1 VRRILS
7 LSTSSHDDTAADP
20 DRWGLGLLAA
30 LLAGFCYGTY
40 SYAIARI
47 IRQGYAP
54 LATAGAVFGAASL
67 PLFAVALF
75 GGSALLTAGSDLV
88 GLGYLIAGPMVMS
101 YLLYTWAMRSL
112 KSSAVLLISLVEPAV
127 ATLLAVWIVEER
139 FDLQGGLGIALIAL
153 AVILAGRRSPAT
165 DKPETS

>member
-1 VRRILS
+1 M
-7 LSTSSHDDTAADP
+7 
-20 DRWGLGLLAA
+20 
-30 LLAGFCYGTY
+30 
-40 SYAIARI
+40 
-47 IRQGYAP
+47 
-54 LATAGAVFGAASL
+54 
-67 PLFAVALF
+67 
-75 GGSALLTAGSDLV
+75 